1 MTSGSGATG
10 VPARPA
16 THPRAPL
23 TRTLPT
29 LYTLEFHC
37 QAKLWVTLMF
47 HLESVVKKI
56 IPLFA
61 ISLSILLSA
70 AQAQTSSQAASKQL
84 TIEQIFAEGGV
95 TGRAPETIKWS
106 PDGTK
111 VSFVQRDDAGDHGEL
126 WYVDTTTGEKK
137 VLVSEIKLSQLA
149 PPTSSIHDER
159 EKERVMRYHVA
170 AYTWSPD
177 SKHLLFDSHGQLW
190 YYSLDS
196 GTAVQLT
203 SSPDPS
209 EDPKF
214 SPDGKRLIYVRKHN
228 LYSHPVSGEEGE
240 HPLTREEEKAK
251 DRRDRDCG
259 KDKDGEDDLLN
270 GEVDWVYAEELAVR
284 SNYFWSPEGHDI
296 IFLQMD
302 ESRVPTYPITDWLPT
317 HPRVDQEKY
326 PKAGDP
332 NPSVRLGVESS
343 AGSKI
348 RWIKLT
354 DDDDTYVPRF
364 GWIREGWA
372 WAEVL
377 NRKQD
382 VMDLYFIDTKSGR
395 SRKVLTES
403 SPNSWVNVN
412 DDFRV
417 LKSNDRFLWTSW
429 HDGHTHIYLY
439 SFNGNDP
446 LAADAKL
453 ERQIESG
460 DYEVIAISGVNEDS
474 GTVFFTANKAD
485 PRQEKLFSVKLDG
498 SGMQVVSAEDGNNAA
513 NFADDG
519 KHFVETHSASLTP
532 PRISVC
538 AAGGSCQKIWEGRS
552 IADYSPIAP
561 KPLEFKAD
569 DGTVLY
575 GYLILPRNVDATQK
589 IPLIVHIYGGPAAQT
604 VQDAWGG
611 STMLFH
617 QILANE
623 GFAIFSVDN
632 RGTPNRGEKF
642 SAAIRL
648 QSGPVELKDQLTA
661 LDQLYAQFPSLDHTR
676 TAIWGWSNGGSMTLY
691 SLTHSDRFKA
701 GISVAPVTSWHNYD
715 SIYTERYM
723 GLPKNNASGY
733 DDSIV
738 SAASSLHGSLLL
750 VHGTSDD
757 NVHFQNTI
765 QMTDALIKAG
775 KQFRL
780 MVYPDKTH
788 GIAGSG
794 TRTQLFHMME
804 DFWNKELK

>member
-1 MTSGSGATG
+1 VNKLFLVITINALLLVSVANSQT
-10 VPARPA
+10 V
-16 THPRAPL
+16 APK
-23 TRTLPT
+23 R
-29 LYTLEFHC
+29 
-37 QAKLWVTLMF
+37 
-47 HLESVVKKI
+47 
-56 IPLFA
+56 
-61 ISLSILLSA
+61 
-70 AQAQTSSQAASKQL
+70 L
-84 TIEQIFAEGGV
+84 TIEQIFTEGGV

-111 VSFVQRDDAGDHGEL
+111 VSFVQRDDTGEHGEL
-126 WYVDTTTGEKK
+126 WYVDALTGGEKI
-137 VLVSEIKLSQLA
+137 LVSEIKLSQLA
-149 PPTSSIHDER
+149 PPISRIHDER

-170 AYTWSPD
+170 AYSWSPD
-177 SKHLLFDSHGQLW
+177 SKHLLFDSQGQLW
-190 YYSLDS
+190 YYSLDT

-214 SPDGKRLIYVRKHN
+214 SPDGKRLAFVRKHN
-228 LYSHPVSGEEGE
+228 LYVHPVSGEEGE
-240 HPLTREEEKAK
+240 RPLTRDDKE
-251 DRRDRDCG
+251 
-259 KDKDGEDDLLN
+259 KDKDKDRDRNKDNEDNILD

-284 SNYFWSPEGHDI
+284 SNFFWSSEGKDI

-302 ESRVPTYPITDWLPT
+302 ETRVPTYPITDWLPI
-317 HPRVDQEKY
+317 HPRVEQEKY

-332 NPSVRLGVESS
+332 NPVVRLGVV
-343 AGSKI
+343 GSNGGKV
-348 RWIKLT
+348 RWLKLT

-382 VMDLYFIDTKSGR
+382 VMDLYFVDTKSGR

-403 SPNSWVNVN
+403 APDAWVNVN
-412 DDFRV
+412 DDFRI
-417 LKSNDRFLWTSW
+417 LKSGDRFLWTSW
-429 HDGHTHIYLY
+429 RDGHTHIHLY
-439 SFNGNDP
+439 SFNAQDP

-453 ERQIESG
+453 ERQLESG
-460 DYEVIAISGVNEDS
+460 DYEVIAISGVDDQS
-474 GTVFFTANKAD
+474 GSVFFIANKED

-498 SGMQVVSAEDGNNAA
+498 SGTQNLSPADGNYAA
-513 NFADDG
+513 TFADDG
-519 KHFVETHSASLTP
+519 KHFVETYSATLTP

-538 AAGGSCQKIWEGRS
+538 APDGHCQKIWEGRS
-552 IADYSPIAP
+552 MADYDPIAP
-561 KPLEFKAD
+561 KFLEFKAD

-575 GYLILPRNVDATQK
+575 GCLILSRNADSGQK
-589 IPLIVHIYGGPAAQT
+589 IPLIVHIYGGPAGQT
-604 VQDAWGG
+604 VQNAWGG
-611 STMLFH
+611 TNALFH
-617 QILANE
+617 QMLANE

-632 RGTPNRGEKF
+632 RGTPNRGKKF
-642 SAAIRL
+642 SAATRL
-648 QSGPVELKDQLTA
+648 QSGPIELKDQLTA
-661 LDQLYAQFPSLDHTR
+661 LDQLLAQFPQLDPTR

-691 SLTHSDRFKA
+691 ALTHSDRFKA
-701 GISVAPVTSWHNYD
+701 GISVAPVTNWRAYD

-723 GLPKNNASGY
+723 GLPKDNASAY

-788 GIAGSG
+788 GISGSSA
-794 TRTQLFHMME
+794 RTQLFHMME